1 MACYVHHKAGQEA
14 SDFANP
20 FGLTSMER
28 SVKTDLSRSPTVL
41 FNGGVRFQ
49 SARAA
54 GLARVQLAGAETL
67 APCAVLFASAMA
79 SDVADPCGGLSL
91 PPC

>member
-1 MACYVHHKAGQEA
+1 
-14 SDFANP
+14 
-20 FGLTSMER
+20 MER
-28 SVKTDLSRSPTVL
+28 SVKTDLSRSPTAL
-41 FNGGVRFQ
+41 FHGGVRFQ
-49 SARAA
+49 STRAA

-79 SDVADPCGGLSL
+79 SEVADPCGGLSL